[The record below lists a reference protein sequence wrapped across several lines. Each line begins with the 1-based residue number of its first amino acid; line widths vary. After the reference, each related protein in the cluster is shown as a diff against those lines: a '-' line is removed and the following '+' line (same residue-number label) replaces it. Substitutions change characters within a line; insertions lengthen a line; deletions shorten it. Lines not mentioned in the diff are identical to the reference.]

1 MSPLAFL
8 GAALSICATGTR
20 AFHVASLQ
28 TGFPDLWRAE
38 SPEDMCVDFKG
49 PREQTQTD
57 YCFHYYKQNDTR
69 LGSHGAV
76 AIDRWYGR
84 LGNNLL
90 QVAHAI
96 FTAKLSE
103 HHRVIIPSVG
113 HPLKLFQLPPSFDI
127 EPDSEFRTRVNCSGN
142 GDCQSGHWCFK
153 LECTGVTRSDYTGVL
168 RKYVLPHLVD
178 EAREEC
184 KQEAS
189 NTKHELVIHLRSGD
203 LLDSEHFQSRF
214 APCSFFDVL
223 VEGNMKFERVR
234 AITQPDLKHP
244 CLKYFAENKNVIV
257 QSKSL
262 EADACALMHAK
273 HLGFGALST
282 FSATLSMFNRNH
294 VTLYDPLGNCS
305 HGGAHEC
312 PFAKRV
318 SYCIP
323 GILEIRTGKKKIDWM
338 LDYPKRSITKDGEEC
353 FE

>member
-1 MSPLAFL
+1 
-8 GAALSICATGTR
+8 
-20 AFHVASLQ
+20 
-28 TGFPDLWRAE
+28 
-38 SPEDMCVDFKG
+38 MCVDFKG
-49 PREQTQTD
+49 HREQTQTD

-69 LGSHGAV
+69 LGSHGVV

-96 FTAKLSE
+96 FTAKLSGQ
-103 HHRVIIPSVG
+103 HRVTTPSG
-113 HPLKLFQLPPSFDI
+113 GERGIRRLFQLPPSFDV
-127 EPDSEFRTRVNCSGN
+127 EPDSEFRTRVNCSEN
-142 GDCQSGHWCFK
+142 GDCPQSGHWCFK

-168 RKYVLPHLVD
+168 RKYVLPYLVD

-203 LLDSEHFQSRF
+203 LLDSKHFQSTF

-234 AITQPDLKHP
+234 AITEPDLKHP

-273 HLGFGALST
+273 HLGFGAFST
-282 FSATLSMFNRNH
+282 FSATLSLFNPNH
-294 VTLYDPLGNCS
+294 VTLYDPISNCN
-305 HGGAHEC
+305 HGRAHEC

-323 GILEIRTGKKKIDWM
+323 GILEIRALKKKIDWM
-338 LDYPKRSITKDGEEC
+338 LHYPKRSITKDGEEC